1 MMKKFVLGTNLCV
14 ESVIFSLLLAGL
26 GFCPGPAA
34 RAQNAADPAA
44 GISSQSYSVTI
55 ESSVGP
61 DGKRVQKKKVWKDGV
76 LIEDEEKTIEGDAP
90 DGNAPLELDSQIA
103 PGIILR
109 NGTSAQAANPANPA
123 DPAIGDP
130 ALGGTVIA
138 DPNALGGD
146 DIFRQMQSQMEA
158 MLAQQEEMMKRFN
171 GAFGFSPSDVMS
183 GFGFPRQGIPGA
195 VASAIK
201 PSEYWLGARV
211 TQVDPVLRSQLALGD
226 DEGILIFDVVPDSP
240 SEKAGLQ
247 KYDILL
253 KLGDQPVCDPLEIG
267 ELLDANGG
275 EKPLTV
281 EFIRAGQRQSVE
293 LTPEKRPEVDREPAE
308 VEIQAGDGQAPGI
321 SSDEKIRVVR
331 PGMILPA
338 DADAATPAAEEETK

>member
-1 MMKKFVLGTNLCV
+1 MMKKFVLGANLCV
-14 ESVIFSLLLAGL
+14 ESVIFSFLLAGL
-26 GFCPGPAA
+26 GFCPGSAA

-44 GISSQSYSVTI
+44 GFSSQSYSVTI

-109 NGTSAQAANPANPA
+109 NGTSAPAANPA
-123 DPAIGDP
+123 DPAASDS
-130 ALGGTVIA
+130 ALGGAVIA
-138 DPNALGGD
+138 DPNAPGGD
-146 DIFRQMQSQMEA
+146 EIFRQMQSQMEA

-171 GAFGFSPSDVMS
+171 GAFGFSPSDVIS

-195 VASAIK
+195 VASAVK

-226 DEGILIFDVVPDSP
+226 NEGILIFDVVPDSP
-240 SEKAGLQ
+240 SAKAGLQ

-267 ELLDANGG
+267 AILDANGG
-275 EKPLTV
+275 EKALAV
-281 EFIRAGQRQSVE
+281 EFIRAGQRHSVE
-293 LTPEKRPEVDREPAE
+293 LTPEKRPEVSQEPAG
-308 VEIQAGDGQAPGI
+308 VEIQAGDGQAPSV

-338 DADAATPAAEEETK
+338 DADADVPAAEEGTK